1 MGNSKEWREKQKLS
15 DQELSIITKNINNN
29 MKKYGEDITAR
40 MEHSDRIEL
49 DMNKKARRPKVDNIR
64 QKLIK

>member
-1 MGNSKEWREKQKLS
+1 MGNSKEWREEQRILS
-15 DQELSIITKNINNN
+15 DDELRLLTKNIKAN
-29 MKKYGEDITAR
+29 MRNYDKDITAR

-64 QKLIK
+64 